1 MLLPQSLSWKR
12 TPGGIRRSLID
23 GIFGD
28 RESPGRLRE
37 MLGFL
42 LNRSAARYHVGA
54 PIDLKAFCER
64 EVGKPV
70 KTIAR
75 KIRWAILN
83 HLTREEAIRIG
94 PAYRSTARIR
104 QTLIK
109 DPAIQQYLRD
119 RSVDGDDI
127 EILQQEA
134 DDIRCRLRL
143 TIGLE
148 GIVESRDL

>member
-1 MLLPQSLSWKR
+1 MDALREETSAGAPSLLFLRKPRTLTTSRSSYSENYIEGLVELQLQQERPIMLLPQSLSWKR

-42 LNRSAARYHVGA
+42 LNRAAARYHVGA

-64 EVGKPV
+64 EQGKPV

-75 KIRWAILN
+75 RFD
-83 HLTREEAIRIG
+83 G
-94 PAYRSTARIR
+94 PF
-104 QTLIK
+104 
-109 DPAIQQYLRD
+109 
-119 RSVDGDDI
+119 
-127 EILQQEA
+127 
-134 DDIRCRLRL
+134 
-143 TIGLE
+143 
-148 GIVESRDL
+148 